1 MINMELE
8 KNSAL
13 TAKDVNSLLAFAVG
27 EAETDGFLDRFVFER
42 AAYTYLYV
50 LLSEEDER
58 KEILDSINDVGV
70 LETWQALVASGKIDE
85 MLGKHA
91 VEVEQVTKASDAIF
105 DDYSDYAKSIRAALI
120 NMQAISN
127 NVMRNAMQEM
137 SKNMSSEQYQD
148 IMSIAEKWGMTNQ

>member
-13 TAKDVNSLLAFAVG
+13 AAKDVNSLLAFAVG
-27 EAETDGFLDRFVFER
+27 EAETDGFLNRFVFER
-42 AAYTYLYV
+42 AAYTYLYI
-50 LLSEEDER
+50 LLAEEDER
-58 KEILDSINDVGV
+58 KEILDSVNEVGT
-70 LETWQALVASGKIDE
+70 LETWQALVASGKIEE
-85 MLGKHA
+85 MLDKHA

-105 DDYSDYAKSIRAALI
+105 DDYSDYSMSVRAALV

-127 NVMRNAMQEM
+127 NVMHNAMQEM
-137 SKNMSSEQYQD
+137 SKNISSEQYQD